1 MLFRTAVNASKK
13 QALSITHKISR
24 AKNMQ
29 EDDEKSCFPEKKNKC
44 MRVKRAWSHVNCWSA
59 VNHVQ
64 SKV

>member
-1 MLFRTAVNASKK
+1 
-13 QALSITHKISR
+13 
-24 AKNMQ
+24 MQ